1 MLKCAPHCAGVM
13 ENTPTVHDVIGSS
26 GQVEQTCGLHG
37 PVLSNIEPRQK
48 LVCGVD
54 AVGVYV
60 DSVDLAGAQSQS
72 GGHGQARAAAY
83 IKNSRSSYLSIWK
96 QLDQSLLSLRDAF
109 FICDGGKGLPILA
122 KCEAIDCRSRVHV
135 RVPVEESMWVTL
147 MRDAASRSYSA
158 AASPLRRS
166 GPPADPA

>member
-48 LVCGVD
+48 LACGVD

-60 DSVDLAGAQSQS
+60 DPVDLAGAQSQS

-109 FICDGGKGLPILA
+109 FVCDGGKGLPILA

-135 RVPVEESMWVTL
+135 AVPVEEFI
-147 MRDAASRSYSA
+147 
-158 AASPLRRS
+158 
-166 GPPADPA
+166 

>member
-1 MLKCAPHCAGVM
+1 M

-48 LVCGVD
+48 LACGVD
-54 AVGVYV
+54 AVRVYV
-60 DSVDLAGAQSQS
+60 DPVDLAGAQSQS
-72 GGHGQARAAAY
+72 GGHGQARSAAY
-83 IKNSRSSYLSIWK
+83 IKDSRSSYLSIWK

-109 FICDGGKGLPILA
+109 FVCDGGKGLPILA

-135 RVPVEESMWVTL
+135 GVPVEEFI
-147 MRDAASRSYSA
+147 
-158 AASPLRRS
+158 
-166 GPPADPA
+166 